1 MKEHNI
7 AKGKGRELVRE
18 ERKEKKRKGEVT
30 MNFGETDLKAQHNV
44 ADADGDSKE
53 IK

>member
-1 MKEHNI
+1 MQREKEENW
-7 AKGKGRELVRE
+7 L
-18 ERKEKKRKGEVT
+18 ERKGKKRKGEVT